1 LVRLKRPKSAWND
14 FDGVT
19 LGLLTTLITEADRR
33 PAVPSPAERS
43 NRTQNVERDA
53 LLQGEPI
60 VHFEK
65 SPGRVE
71 VEVEDFGSLFDWD
84 ASPAYPHTVPMLN
97 SSVAKFMIE
106 TVRKDRRSA
115 DIEVKVTFRES
126 PLRPEEEA
134 GTRAK
139 MASFFANES
148 EIAALEQQVNRI
160 EALGSLRYALPVLVV
175 AGLVAGLFAN
185 PATLG
190 VPDYLATLVYLVVVV
205 VVWVMVWDPV
215 EKLVFDSFFIRLRIR
230 ALQKL
235 VAAKIVFAYRP
246 GPSTPAGPEPIER
259 SPLESV
265 RDLLGG

>member
-1 LVRLKRPKSAWND
+1 MITRP
-14 FDGVT
+14 
-19 LGLLTTLITEADRR
+19 
-33 PAVPSPAERS
+33 ERS
-43 NRTQNVERDA
+43 KRTQEFEGVA

-60 VHFEK
+60 LHFERT
-65 SPGRVE
+65 PGRVD
-71 VEVEDFGSLFDWD
+71 VEVEDLASLFDWD
-84 ASPAYPHTVPMLN
+84 ASPVYPHTVPMLN
-97 SSVAKFMIE
+97 SSVAKFMVE
-106 TVRKDRRSA
+106 TVRQDRRSA

-126 PLRPEEEA
+126 PLRPEQEV

-139 MASFFANES
+139 MTSFFANEV
-148 EIAALEQQVNRI
+148 EKAALEQQVNRI

-175 AGLVAGLFAN
+175 AGLVAGLFAS
-185 PATLG
+185 PSTLR

-235 VAAKIVFAYRP
+235 VAAKVVFAYEP
-246 GPSTPAGPEPIER
+246 GPSTPVGPEPIEH